1 MEYNGSTYHR
11 ILYLLLVFVLMTTC
25 ESKKD
30 VPPINTIVSNVV
42 DPFVVYIVDPKHPL
56 SSGYEGQVA
65 KIFDYTKIPYKS
77 HAIDEINKDPDLLGN
92 AHVILI
98 NGTED
103 LNDSAVNYLID
114 FVAVGGTLIFPSVNE
129 DQRMGFL
136 SGTLPNA
143 SFGYDLTSKGMRFLR
158 NLLPGMQGQTIYPAK
173 RNIGLNKDNFKP
185 NINVFASAIDD
196 TDLPIIFE
204 NNIGNGSV
212 IHFNTSI
219 EFEKVDRG
227 LLFGAILRG
236 LEGIPYPVANVN
248 AIFIDDFPGP
258 LYNIESEPIKSE
270 MGLNQAQFVT
280 DVWWPD
286 MLDVAKEFGLKYS
299 AYTIFNFNETK
310 TAPFLF
316 TEWDLN
322 KTVKGNKTLSSSQ
335 WLSKQ
340 VIDNGFELG
349 IHGYNHES
357 LLKEAWTKPE
367 AIENAFKAV
376 RKKWTVSGFGKF
388 PISYVAPSNYIDSI
402 GLVHL
407 KKGMPELK
415 YMSTTHEGDFF
426 EGGARDFD
434 VDPLETSFFDFP
446 RVTSGYVFRDKKQY
460 THQSLYV
467 YTGIWT
473 HFIHPDDIFQLPND
487 NNTSAGNFEY
497 RNEERLG
504 WYTSSEGRKGML
516 GYWKDYLNQVKEI
529 HPSARFFKVSD
540 AAAIAKDWRGS
551 RYNFEESGEFVSAK
565 MVGDKHWS
573 NDEYF
578 WFMFSKLE
586 HVEDMERE
594 IKKVAE
600 TYTKTKF
607 FEGALFTIK
616 TSKPQLI
623 FEKSAQFKSAN
634 LFTSAEAKEYAR
646 EAYLEFNK
654 ERAEGIKYESAPYV
668 EVVAPPKLDNAAD
681 SISYFVANEKLELAT
696 ELLSEKM
703 IKRDAVDSLEFEQ
716 YVQFMG
722 YQGKG
727 LAVWDFLDEL
737 YQNKSKDLALNYL
750 DLYLQKEAYPTE
762 ELTEKWLW
770 RKIQKNPDDIASVKS
785 YLTYF
790 YSVQYQP
797 KVREIIVGAYDRNP
811 SKSNY
816 AQYIQYLIDFEPA
829 ELLKEL
835 EDVNPEEHQLL
846 WPKAATITYAFADND
861 QIQQALIWADYS
873 AEIPIKTKLQ
883 WWVNLEAYN
892 KMQDVYED
900 YHLANPTDF
909 ATTAFVSKVW
919 YDIGE
924 FERGAILANQL
935 PENKDKEEFKSRFN
949 PDVIYFQP
957 DLQKYLLVKTPDL
970 FNATTKLQIE
980 RELRYT
986 ENNSIEFETSYVED
1000 NFKQSVWQNAVSF
1013 NLRNDSLQQHSISAT
1028 YTSVSSLVLTDFD
1041 PANVSHDLYG
1051 IKYRFQTAQRPNK
1064 PLFSVAVGAEQDN
1077 LGKNFVNFES
1087 ILSRSKSNVFKSLT
1101 LDFAPVKT
1109 GPAISKGIYRS
1120 ELVGYYERGSTQ
1132 FLQTNLAVVGSY
1144 YTNGGIEGALTG
1156 RLFANLKRENK
1167 GFFSPF
1173 AEVFVSAS
1181 NKNQP
1186 NGNPYWII
1194 DNRFYGGGGLAWT
1207 YGRDERKLKA
1217 RVEAAYFYD
1226 SYTSSFLRV
1235 TGNLS
1240 FPVREFTYVTT
1251 QFELFNQSLYYSNG
1265 FQFGIKHYFDRRRQ
1279 YAYKPRPY

>member
-1 MEYNGSTYHR
+1 MSKRSTYYR
-11 ILYLLLVFVLMTTC
+11 ILLLLIVVFATAC
-25 ESKKD
+25 EGNKEEP
-30 VPPINTIVSNVV
+30 VERTLITNVT
-42 DPFVVYIVDPKHPL
+42 DPFVIYIVDPKHPL
-56 SSGYEGQVA
+56 SSVYEEHVA
-65 KIFDYTKIPYKS
+65 QIFDYTKLPYKS
-77 HAIDEINKDPDLLGN
+77 ETIAEFNENPDLLSN

-98 NGTED
+98 NGTEP
-103 LNDSAVNYLID
+103 LNDAAVDYLIN

-129 DQRMGFL
+129 DQRMGYL

-143 SFGYDLTSKGMRFLR
+143 SFGYDLTSNGLQFLR
-158 NLLPGMQGQTIYPAK
+158 NLLPGMQGQSIYPTA
-173 RNIGLNKDNFKP
+173 RNIGLSKDNFKP
-185 NINVFASAIDD
+185 NINVFAGAMNDIDI
-196 TDLPIIFE
+196 PVIFE
-204 NNIGNGSV
+204 NKIGNGSV

-219 EFEKVDRG
+219 EFRREDRG

-236 LEGIPYPVANVN
+236 LEGVPYPVANVN

-270 MGLNQAQFVT
+270 LGLNQAQFVT

-286 MLDVAKEFGLKYS
+286 MLDVAKEFNLMYS

-322 KTVKGNKTLSSSQ
+322 KTVKENRTFNSSQ

-340 VIDNGFELG
+340 VIENGFELG

-357 LLKEAWTKPE
+357 LLKEAWTEPE
-367 AIENAFKAV
+367 TIENAFKAA

-388 PISYVAPSNYIDSI
+388 PTSYVAPSNYIDSV
-402 GLVHL
+402 GLVNL
-407 KKGMPELK
+407 KNAMPELK
-415 YMSTTHEGDFF
+415 YMSTTYDGDLHEG
-426 EGGARDFD
+426 GGRDFD
-434 VDPLETSFFDFP
+434 FEPYEPSLFDFP
-446 RVTSGYVFRDKKQY
+446 RVTSGYVFRAKKQY
-460 THQSLYV
+460 IQQSLYL

-487 NNTSAGNFEY
+487 KNTSAGDYEY

-504 WYTSSEGRKGML
+504 WHTSSGDSKGML
-516 GYWKDYLNQVKEI
+516 DYWKEYLGHIKEI
-529 HPSARFFKVSD
+529 HPSARYFKVSD
-540 AAAIAKDWRGS
+540 GAAIAKDWRES
-551 RYNFEESGEFVSAK
+551 RYNFDPSGEFVSTK
-565 MVGDKHWS
+565 MMSDKAWS
-573 NDEYF
+573 NNEYY

-586 HVEDMERE
+586 HVEDMENE
-594 IKKVAE
+594 IKKVAK

-616 TSKPQLI
+616 TTTPELI
-623 FEKSAQFKSAN
+623 FDKSAQFKSAD
-634 LFTSAEAKEYAR
+634 LFTSVEAKEYAM

-654 ERAEGIKYESAPYV
+654 ERAEGIKYESTPYV
-668 EVVAPPKLDNAAD
+668 EVVKPPKLDNAAD
-681 SISYFVANEKLELAT
+681 SITYFVANERLELAT
-696 ELLSEKM
+696 DVLSNKM
-703 IKRDAVDSLEFEQ
+703 IKKEEVDSLEFEQ

-737 YQNKSKDLALNYL
+737 YKNKSKDLALDYL
-750 DLYLQKEAYPTE
+750 NLYLQKEAYPTE
-762 ELTEKWLW
+762 VLTEKWLW
-770 RKIQKNPDDIASVKS
+770 RKIQNEPSDIASTKA

-790 YSVQYQP
+790 YTGQYQP
-797 KVREIIVGAYDRNP
+797 KVKEIIVGALERNKTEP
-811 SKSNY
+811 NY

-829 ELLKEL
+829 QLLQEL
-835 EDVNPEEHQLL
+835 EEVNPEDHPLL
-846 WPKAATITYAFADND
+846 WPKAATITYAFSDND

-892 KMQDVYED
+892 KMQEVYEAH
-900 YHLANPTDF
+900 HLTNPSDF
-909 ATTAFVSKVW
+909 ETTAFVSKVW
-919 YDIGE
+919 YDMGE
-924 FERGAILANQL
+924 FDRGAFLANQL
-935 PENKDKEEFKSRFN
+935 PENKDKQEFKSRFN
-949 PDVIYFQP
+949 PDAIYFNP
-957 DLQKYLLVKTPDL
+957 DLQKYLLVNTPDL
-970 FNATTKLQIE
+970 FDSETKNQVE
-980 RELRYT
+980 RSLRYS
-986 ENNSIEFETSYVED
+986 ENNSIEFKTAYVED
-1000 NFKQSVWQNAVSF
+1000 NFNQSVWQNEVNF

-1051 IKYRFQTAQRPNK
+1051 IRYRFQTAQRADK
-1064 PLFSVAVGAEQDN
+1064 SLFSVALGAEQDN

-1087 ILSRSKSNVFKSLT
+1087 ILSRSKANVFKSLT
-1101 LDFAPVKT
+1101 LDYAPVKT

-1144 YTNGGIEGALTG
+1144 YTNGGFEGALTG

-1167 GFFSPF
+1167 AFFSPF

-1181 NKNQP
+1181 NKMQP

-1194 DNRFYGGGGLAWT
+1194 DSRFYGGGGLAWT
-1207 YGRDERKLKA
+1207 YGRDERKIKA
-1217 RVEAAYFYD
+1217 RIEAAYFYD

-1240 FPVREFTYVTT
+1240 FPIREFTYVTT

-1265 FQFGIKHYFDRRRQ
+1265 IQFGVKHYFDRRRQ
-1279 YAYKPRPY
+1279 YAYKPRNY